1 MEVQLKVPF
10 IRKTNR
16 VGAGGHPIV
25 DFQQNELPREDEDP
39 QWIKVG
45 PQFPS
50 DCSGDDPESSEEYDP
65 QKDKC
70 EKRKRY
76 VAKA

>member
-10 IRKTNR
+10 IRKTNH

-50 DCSGDDPESSEEYDP
+50 DCSGDGLNPQRNTTHRKIKVRKES
-65 QKDKC
+65 
-70 EKRKRY
+70 
-76 VAKA
+76 VM